1 MKTRSAMTDETKNAL
16 SMKRREGAGFPE
28 TNECEFWGFQA
39 SPRPTETPRA
49 PAANKIAVFEPS
61 PAGKVPSVSE
71 ADEEIN
77 VWINEKLI
85 VKTIIKNKQRLFNQI
100 MQTQK
105 MLSSSVCSYV
115 ASTFPAG
122 EG

>member
-1 MKTRSAMTDETKNAL
+1 M
-16 SMKRREGAGFPE
+16 
-28 TNECEFWGFQA
+28 
-39 SPRPTETPRA
+39 
-49 PAANKIAVFEPS
+49 PS

-77 VWINEKLI
+77 AWINEKLI

-100 MQTQK
+100 MQTRK
-105 MLSSSVCSYV
+105 MLSSSVCSFV

-122 EG
+122 EGKGDLKM

>member
-1 MKTRSAMTDETKNAL
+1 MPYGFDSAQDDGVIK
-16 SMKRREGAGFPE
+16 
-28 TNECEFWGFQA
+28 
-39 SPRPTETPRA
+39 
-49 PAANKIAVFEPS
+49 PS

-100 MQTQK
+100 MQTRK

-122 EG
+122 EGRACA